1 MITFIKQQY
10 AFVSCIHNFHSRGYG
25 TKRDL
30 SHHCRPWLRLEESPS
45 LKHTGEL
52 HAIVLIEM
60 VPVRADSTAGV
71 IFFLLHSCLHC
82 GHKFIS
88 SNDQIELHSEYLFFN
103 LWGKDTAFAWTHA
116 QANAIKML
124 LFHSFY
130 RALMTVLMIL
140 Q

>member
-71 IFFLLHSCLHC
+71 IFFCYIHACIVDINLFLPMIRLSSTLNTCSSIFGARTLHLHGRMHRLMPLKC
-82 GHKFIS
+82 FFSIRSTGH
-88 SNDQIELHSEYLFFN
+88 
-103 LWGKDTAFAWTHA
+103 
-116 QANAIKML
+116 
-124 LFHSFY
+124 
-130 RALMTVLMIL
+130 
-140 Q
+140 